1 MSQPGVV
8 FSYKTTERNI
18 TSSAPIGTPSTGV
31 QGQAERSRP
40 PRTSLAQTDR

>member
-8 FSYKTTERNI
+8 FSYRTTERSV
-18 TSSAPIGTPSTGV
+18 TTSAPIGTSSTGV

-40 PRTSLAQTDR
+40 PRASLAQTGR